1 MKVLATLLSSAILC
15 STVAVGQDAA
25 FASAIGACGPKEDK
39 MKVSADNAKDSP
51 SQPEPGKAL
60 VYVIEDDGVANR
72 ILGGG
77 ITWRIG
83 MDGAWVTALN
93 RHNPFTA
100 FSVTPG
106 EHHLC
111 TNWQSSLG
119 YLSKAA
125 GVAHLDAE
133 AEKTYYFRVREW
145 ESQTVVFVDLA
156 PVDSDQAKLLIA
168 LQPAAVRNK
177 K

>member
-15 STVAVGQDAA
+15 FVPA
-25 FASAIGACGPKEDK
+25 FAQDGAMTAATAGCGPKEDK
-39 MKVSADNAKDSP
+39 MRVSTENAKDLP

-60 VYVIEDDGVANR
+60 VYVIQDDGVANR
-72 ILGGG
+72 VLGGG

-83 MDGAWVTALN
+83 MDGAWATALN
-93 RHNPFTA
+93 RHNPYTA

-111 TNWQSSLG
+111 ANWQSSLG
-119 YLSKAA
+119 YLSKTA

-168 LQPAAVRNK
+168 LQPVTARNK

>member
-15 STVAVGQDAA
+15 SVGVFAEDATMTA
-25 FASAIGACGPKEDK
+25 ATAGCGPKEDK
-39 MKVSADNAKDSP
+39 MKVSSGNSKDLP

-60 VYVIEDDGVANR
+60 VYVIQDDGVANK

-83 MDGAWVTALN
+83 MDGGWVTALN
-93 RHNPFTA
+93 RHNPYTA

-106 EHHLC
+106 GHHLC
-111 TNWQSSLG
+111 TNWQSTFG

-145 ESQTVVFVDLA
+145 EAQTVVFVDLA
-156 PVDSDQAKLLIA
+156 AVDGDQAKLLIA
-168 LQPAAVRNK
+168 LQPANAGNK

>member
-1 MKVLATLLSSAILC
+1 MKVFATFLLSSALC
-15 STVAVGQDAA
+15 CAFALGQDAA
-25 FASAIGACGPKEDK
+25 FISATTACGPKGDK
-39 MKVSADNAKDSP
+39 MKVSAESAKDLP

-60 VYVIEDDGVANR
+60 VYVIEDDGVVNR
-72 ILGGG
+72 IIGGG
-77 ITWRIG
+77 GAWRIG
-83 MDGAWVTALN
+83 LDGAWVGGIN
-93 RHNPFTA
+93 RRSPYTS

-111 TNWQSSLG
+111 TKRQSSLES
-119 YLSKAA
+119 LSKTA

-133 AEKTYYFRVREW
+133 SDKTYYFRVREW
-145 ESQTVVFVDLA
+145 ESQTVLFVDFT

-168 LQPAAVRNK
+168 LQPATARDK

>member
-15 STVAVGQDAA
+15 SSVAFGQDAA
-25 FASAIGACGPKEDK
+25 MAAATAACGSKEDK
-39 MKVSADNAKDSP
+39 MRMSSENAKNVLT
-51 SQPEPGKAL
+51 QPEPGKAL

-72 ILGGG
+72 ILGGN

-83 MDGAWVTALN
+83 MDGSWLGAMN
-93 RHNPFTA
+93 RHSPYIA
-100 FSVTPG
+100 FSVAPG

-111 TNWQSSLG
+111 ANWQSSLG
-119 YLSKAA
+119 YLAKATS
-125 GVAHLDAE
+125 VAHLDAE

-145 ESQTVVFVDLA
+145 ESQTVVFIDLA
-156 PVDSDQAKLLIA
+156 AVDGDQAKLLIA
-168 LQPAAVRNK
+168 LQPATSRDK

>member
-15 STVAVGQDAA
+15 STVAFSRDAA
-25 FASAIGACGPKEDK
+25 YASATAACGPKEEK
-39 MKVSADNAKDSP
+39 MKVSAENAKDLVT
-51 SQPEPGKAL
+51 QPEPGKAL

-72 ILGGG
+72 IIGGG
-77 ITWRIG
+77 TTWRIG
-83 MDGAWVTALN
+83 LDGTWVGGIN
-93 RHNPFTA
+93 RHRPYTS

-111 TNWQSSLG
+111 TSRQSSIG
-119 YLSKAA
+119 YLSKSA
-125 GVAHLDAE
+125 GVAHLNAE
-133 AEKTYYFRVREW
+133 SDKTYYFRVREW
-145 ESQTVVFVDLA
+145 DSQTVFFMDFT

-168 LQPAAVRNK
+168 LQPAADRNK